1 MKKFTVLTQS
11 YHQEDF
17 LVILLKSFEKF
28 KPKDFDIE
36 YVVVEG
42 SDDVSYKEKVCNISP
57 NIKWFN
63 NVESDTNNPI
73 NGASTA
79 NGLNIEFG
87 KQFIESEWTFVCH
100 NDIAV
105 TSKNFF
111 NIFQNLTQKYD
122 LISMCKDNIR
132 IGACHISGLFVKTNI
147 LKQVDCMPFLPE
159 LDVGD
164 NLTVFCRDNELN
176 YISLPN
182 THNDPGLWD
191 NLSGKWSDIG
201 KDAGVDRCVV
211 DNEVIFTHLG
221 RGTPKFLKSY
231 FKEGKVTYE
240 GWKLLHSEYLSE
252 DNTQ

>member
-111 NIFQNLTQKYD
+111 NI
-122 LISMCKDNIR
+122 LIRDVVHK
-132 IGACHISGLFVKTNI
+132 
-147 LKQVDCMPFLPE
+147 LKLVH
-159 LDVGD
+159 
-164 NLTVFCRDNELN
+164 
-176 YISLPN
+176 LPN
-182 THNDPGLWD
+182 RLGYIYLDKRPHRRPFHLRVDLEETNKTGEIVKYKVPILDDYYYKLVWNKSAKMVGSKILP
-191 NLSGKWSDIG
+191 LS
-201 KDAGVDRCVV
+201 
-211 DNEVIFTHLG
+211 IF
-221 RGTPKFLKSY
+221 KSEI
-231 FKEGKVTYE
+231 KKI
-240 GWKLLHSEYLSE
+240 K
-252 DNTQ
+252 